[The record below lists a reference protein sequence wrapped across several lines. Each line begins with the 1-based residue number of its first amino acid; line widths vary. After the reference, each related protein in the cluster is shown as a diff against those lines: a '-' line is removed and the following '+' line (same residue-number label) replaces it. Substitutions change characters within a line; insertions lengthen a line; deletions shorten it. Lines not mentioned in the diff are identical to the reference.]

1 MTESRA
7 LNIVAI
13 IPERV
18 FFYCDYEHDSD
29 VAASHTDGV
38 IQVSIIRVKKS
49 KGLSKVSGAN
59 SHDVYIKCSHARVLQ
74 TGFDQMTWM
83 KLLINLFQ
91 S

>member
-18 FFYCDYEHDSD
+18 FFYCDYERDTD
-29 VAASHTDGV
+29 AAMPQTDGM

-49 KGLSKVSGAN
+49 KGLSKVSDAN
-59 SHDVYIKCSHARVLQ
+59 SCDVYKVFTGVLQ
-74 TGFDQMTWM
+74 SVFDQMT
-83 KLLINLFQ
+83 
-91 S
+91 